1 MSDTY
6 LEDAKRIL
14 GDLIAFPSV
23 SSRSNRDLIEYARS
37 YLEELGASTR
47 VIVAP
52 DGTRANLFATLGPEI
67 DGGIVLS
74 GHSDVVPAEADDWT
88 SDPFKMREADGLLYG
103 RGACDMKGFIAA
115 CLAMA
120 PHYASLDLKRPL
132 HIALTYDE
140 EIGCFGAQHL
150 ISELQTL
157 GIRPS
162 VAIVGEPTEMRVIE
176 GHKGSFE
183 YTTHFCG
190 TDGHGSD
197 PDKGVNAIHFAARY
211 ITKMLDLGAEVR
223 ARRHPSANRFDPPY
237 TTVQVGTI
245 EGGSARNVIAKNC
258 SIDWEIR
265 PVDPQDSEDIKRG
278 LSDYCSDTLLPEM
291 QKVYP
296 DADIRMEI
304 VGEVAG
310 LQIADE
316 NEARDIVCALTG
328 NDQCDVVAFG
338 TEAGLFQE
346 IGMSVVVC
354 GPGSIVQAHKPDEFV
369 SLDQMDQCLK
379 MLERLSDHL
388 T

>member
-37 YLEELGASTR
+37 YLEELGASTH

-52 DGTRANLFATLGPEI
+52 DGARANLFATLGPEI

-74 GHSDVVPAEADDWT
+74 GHSDVVPAEAADWT

-150 ISELQTL
+150 ISELKML
-157 GIRPS
+157 SIRPS